1 MTAVAGGRVASAA
14 PAPGALAVALH
25 DVAPATFERCALI
38 RDWLLDLGV
47 ERVTLLVIPAPELHP
62 FFQRSPELAAW
73 LLDRR
78 DGGDAIAQHGLQH
91 TRTRLP
97 HPLARPVRG
106 FQGGAASEF
115 PGLDEEATVASLDA
129 GLRVL
134 EQAGIPPRGFVAPGY
149 AYTGALRDH
158 LATRFDWWATLL
170 GVRPRSRFSPALCLG
185 TSSALKRATSPA
197 LLRAGAALSGD
208 LLRLDLHP
216 ADFAF
221 PSHVHAV
228 EAVLRRAQRRTAIT
242 YDDLC

>member
-1 MTAVAGGRVASAA
+1 VTAG
-14 PAPGALAVALH
+14 GALAVALH
-25 DVAPATFERCALI
+25 DVAPASFERCALI

-91 TRTRLP
+91 RRTRPP
-97 HPLARPVRG
+97 HPFARPVRG
-106 FQGGAASEF
+106 FQGAAEY
-115 PGLDEEATVASLDA
+115 PGLDADATVASLDA
-129 GLRVL
+129 GRRVL
-134 EQAGIPPRGFVAPGY
+134 EQAGVPPRGFVAPGY
-149 AYTGALRDH
+149 AYTPALREH
-158 LATRFDWWATLL
+158 LAERFDWWATLL
-170 GVRPRSRFSPALCLG
+170 GVRPRSRVSPALCLG
-185 TSSALKRATSPA
+185 TSSALKRAASPA

-216 ADFAF
+216 ADFAI

-228 EAVLRRAQRRTAIT
+228 EAVLRRAHRRTAVT
-242 YDDLC
+242 YDDLFLAAGRRVAEPA